1 MLHTELSSMNEITH
15 IMQSAS
21 KLNKT
26 LPVIHRFGQYFRP
39 YTKELPLIMG
49 LIAISSITQAI
60 VPLLTGWSIDKLIV
74 KGNLS
79 GLIWMLFVLTIV
91 YLIGFFSNRML
102 IVRVSVMMQRIL
114 SQLRQDITIKLQKL
128 PLSFFDKSKAGD
140 LMSRLLSD
148 VNTVNQIFS
157 PILPQVIGSFFGLFA
172 SAIFMLS
179 LNLKLGLFTNLMMPI
194 MLVATVAFARLAR
207 AKFRITRQTISQLS
221 SKFAEDTNNIQEVQA
236 FNRLQLNIQEFRKL
250 NAANRNAN
258 IQATAITAAFLPTID
273 LFNTLALAIVLAYGG
288 FLVYTN
294 IMTVGAVTAFLFYV
308 QQFFQPIQIIS
319 HFYTQ
324 AQSAFAGL
332 ERIFLLLDE
341 PVQLQD
347 ATDAMPPAT
356 PKGNAMPAIQGKVQF
371 EQVTFEYK
379 PSQKVLNDVTFT
391 AQPGEAIALV
401 GATGAGK
408 TTIISL
414 LSRFYDVS
422 NGSIKIDDID
432 VRKVTQASLRRQIGI
447 VSQDTIIFSCSVAE
461 NIAFGNPQATAA
473 EIAAAAKIANIHDFI
488 LTLPQG
494 YDTQLGE
501 GGLNLSKGQQQLIS
515 IARAVLIDPRILIL
529 DEATSNV
536 DSQTE
541 NLVQKAIANLLK
553 SRTSFIIAHRLAT
566 VTNADK
572 VLVIQQGQI
581 IEQGTHAQLMNQ
593 KGVYANLY
601 SLQLAN
607 NVKVCRLGSHSCGRV
622 SRLE

>member
-1 MLHTELSSMNEITH
+1 MTNYLTSESSSI
-15 IMQSAS
+15 
-21 KLNKT
+21 NKT
-26 LPVIHRFGQYFRP
+26 ANNMKITLNTRKKSPTMYRFAQYFRP
-39 YTKELPLIMG
+39 YIKDIPLIMG
-49 LIAISSITQAI
+49 LVFVSSITQAI
-60 VPLLTGWSIDKLIV
+60 APLFTGFLIDKLIS
-74 KGNLS
+74 KGNIS
-79 GLIWMLFVLTIV
+79 GLISMLGILTII
-91 YLIGFFSNRML
+91 YLVGFFSNRLL
-102 IVRVSVMMQRIL
+102 ITSVSVIVQRIL
-114 SQLRQDITIKLQKL
+114 AQLRQDIMSKLQTL
-128 PLSFFDKSKAGD
+128 PLSYFDQSKAGD

-148 VNTVNQIFS
+148 VNTVNHLFS

-179 LNLKLGLFTNLMMPI
+179 LNLKLGSVVSFMMPI
-194 MLVATVAFARLAR
+194 MLFVTVFFARLAR
-207 AKFRITRQTISQLS
+207 NKFRITRTTISQIS
-221 SKFAEDTNNIQEVQA
+221 SKFTEDIHNIQEIQAYNRVQS
-236 FNRLQLNIQEFRKL
+236 NIKEFRQL

-258 IQATAITAAFLPTID
+258 IQATAITAAFLPIID

-288 FLVYTN
+288 FLAYTN

-319 HFYTQ
+319 QFYTQ
-324 AQSAFAGL
+324 AQSALAGL

-347 ATDAMPPAT
+347 ATDAI
-356 PKGNAMPAIQGKVQF
+356 AMPAIEGKVQF
-371 EQVTFEYK
+371 EQVNFEYK
-379 PSQKVLNDVTFT
+379 HGQKVLNNVTFT
-391 AQPGEAIALV
+391 AKSGQAIALV

-422 NGSIKIDDID
+422 SGVIKIDDID

-461 NIAFGNPQATAA
+461 NIAFGNPQATTA
-473 EIAAAAKIANIHDFI
+473 EIVAAAKIANIHDFI

-515 IARAVLIDPRILIL
+515 IARTILINPRILIL
-529 DEATSNV
+529 DEATSNI
-536 DSQTE
+536 DRQTE
-541 NLVQKAIANLLK
+541 NLVQQAIANLLK
-553 SRTSFIIAHRLAT
+553 GRTSFIIAHRLAT
-566 VTNADK
+566 VTHADK
-572 VLVIQQGQI
+572 VLVMQQGQI
-581 IEQGTHAQLMNQ
+581 IEQGTHTQLMNQ
-593 KGVYANLY
+593 KGVYATLY

-607 NVKVCRLGSHSCGRV
+607 NIQTPAIAS
-622 SRLE
+622 

>member
-1 MLHTELSSMNEITH
+1 MNRNSNIFGST
-15 IMQSAS
+15 S
-21 KLNKT
+21 KVNAP
-26 LPVIHRFGQYFRP
+26 LPVIRRFSQYFRP
-39 YTKELPLIMG
+39 YIKDFSIIIG
-49 LIAISSITQAI
+49 LIFISSITQATA
-60 VPLLTGWSIDKLIV
+60 PLLTGWSIDNLII

-79 GLIWMLFVLTIV
+79 GLVWMLVVLTIV
-91 YLIGFFSNRML
+91 YFIGFLSNRNL
-102 IVRVSVMMQRIL
+102 IVKVGVIMQRIL
-114 SQLRQDITIKLQKL
+114 AQLRQDIMNKLQTL
-128 PLSFFDKSKAGD
+128 PLGFFDKSKAGD

-148 VNTVNQIFS
+148 VNTLNQVFS
-157 PILPQVIGSFFGLFA
+157 PILPQVIGSFFGLLA

-179 LNLKLGLFTNLMMPI
+179 INLQLGLIINLMMPI
-194 MLVATVAFARLAR
+194 MLLTTALFARVAR

-221 SKFAEDTNNIQEVQA
+221 SKLEENLSNIQEVQA
-236 FNRLQLNIQEFRKL
+236 FNRTELNIVEFCQLN
-250 NAANRNAN
+250 ADNRNAN
-258 IQATAITAAFLPTID
+258 IQATAITSAFLPTID
-273 LFNTLALAIVLAYGG
+273 LFNTLGLAIVLAGGG
-288 FLVYTN
+288 FLVYQN

-308 QQFFQPIQIIS
+308 QQFFQPIQLIS
-319 HFYTQ
+319 NFYTQ
-324 AQSAFAGL
+324 AQSGLAGL

-341 PVQLQD
+341 PAQLQD
-347 ATDAMPPAT
+347 ATDAMPTAT
-356 PKGNAMPAIQGKVQF
+356 PKGNAMPPIQGKVQF

-379 PSQKVLNDVTFT
+379 HGQKVLNNVTFE
-391 AQPGEAIALV
+391 AQSGEAIALV

-414 LSRFYDVS
+414 LCRFYDVS
-422 NGSIKIDDID
+422 DGAVKIDDID

-494 YDTQLGE
+494 YATKLGE

-515 IARAVLIDPRILIL
+515 IARAVLINPRILIL
-529 DEATSNV
+529 DEATSNI

-541 NLVQKAIANLLK
+541 NLVQQAISNLLK
-553 SRTSFIIAHRLAT
+553 GRTSFIIAHRLAT

-581 IEQGTHAQLMNQ
+581 IEQGTHAQLINQ
-593 KGVYANLY
+593 RGVYANLY

-607 NVKVCRLGSHSCGRV
+607 NNPSCGLSTDV
-622 SRLE
+622 CLSPLNLCDRLNQ